1 MHFLFLGNKSHLRKT
16 NQKIE
21 PSEET
26 VSQIKKSRIW
36 RMENELYEFALEQFY
51 FLKKRMGIG
60 TDGIV
65 FDRGQQFM
73 YEKIS
78 PK

>member
-1 MHFLFLGNKSHLRKT
+1 
-16 NQKIE
+16 
-21 PSEET
+21 
-26 VSQIKKSRIW
+26 
-36 RMENELYEFALEQFY
+36 MENELYEFALEQFY

-60 TDGIV
+60 TDGVV